1 MIAVSSSSRSFAALG
16 KYLVVGR
23 DKVEE
28 GRVAWTSA
36 RNLPTDDPE
45 LAAKIMRATASQ
57 NVRVS
62 QPVYHL
68 ALSFDPRD
76 VVDRAAMERVAD
88 RVLRELKLNEHQAI
102 IVAHADRAHPHM
114 HILINRVHP
123 ETGRVWDRWQDQPV
137 IQRVLREEEARLGLR
152 TVEASLDTTRVRG
165 QTERTGDHR
174 EFSSSVEPESRA
186 PNKRESAAI
195 ASLEA
200 EFDSHDRV
208 NEMARERYSAERDV
222 AAAEARVLQVDA
234 ALVRAER
241 ACAAFDAA
249 LAKAYRDPEA
259 AKTAFLKTASE
270 TGRSNAAAAMRDN
283 PERFGELVTT
293 MEGRAFLGRAQQ
305 TSEPARAAAREAAG
319 HGAEFER
326 ARAELSTM
334 IGAGIARRGDAL
346 SIDNQSIRKHA
357 SVELDTARQRLAS
370 ARSAQKTMPTS
381 DQIDYRLRRALR
393 RLSPQEVEQLRW
405 TLSPQRLTLA
415 HKLRQTARDVALGR
429 DGV

>member
-16 KYLVVGR
+16 KYLVVGS
-23 DKVEE
+23 DKVDE

-68 ALSFDPRD
+68 ALSFAPRD
-76 VVDRAAMERVAD
+76 VVDRSAMERVAD
-88 RVLRELKLNEHQAI
+88 RVLEELKLKEHQAI

-174 EFSSSVEPESRA
+174 ESSSSIEPESQA

-195 ASLEA
+195 ASVEA
-200 EFDSHDRV
+200 EFDVHDRV
-208 NEMARERYSAERDV
+208 NELARERYSAERDV
-222 AAAEARVLQVDA
+222 AAGRHADLHAVRRMDRERRHAVDDG
-234 ALVRAER
+234 RA
-241 ACAAFDAA
+241 
-249 LAKAYRDPEA
+249 
-259 AKTAFLKTASE
+259 
-270 TGRSNAAAAMRDN
+270 NI
-283 PERFGELVTT
+283 GELLH
-293 MEGRAFLGRAQQ
+293 A
-305 TSEPARAAAREAAG
+305 
-319 HGAEFER
+319 H
-326 ARAELSTM
+326 
-334 IGAGIARRGDAL
+334 RGEIL
-346 SIDNQSIRKHA
+346 RGN
-357 SVELDTARQRLAS
+357 LA
-370 ARSAQKTMPTS
+370 
-381 DQIDYRLRRALR
+381 
-393 RLSPQEVEQLRW
+393 
-405 TLSPQRLTLA
+405 
-415 HKLRQTARDVALGR
+415 
-429 DGV
+429 

>member
-23 DKVEE
+23 DKVDE

-88 RVLRELKLNEHQAI
+88 RVLQELKLNEHQAI

-174 EFSSSVEPESRA
+174 ESSSSIEPEPQA

-200 EFDSHDRV
+200 EFDVHDRV
-208 NEMARERYSAERDV
+208 NELARERYSAERDV

-305 TSEPARAAAREAAG
+305 TFEPARAAAREAAG

-334 IGAGIARRGDAL
+334 IGAAIARRGDAL

-357 SVELDTARQRLAS
+357 NVELDTARQRLAS

-381 DQIDYRLRRALR
+381 DQIDYRLRQALR